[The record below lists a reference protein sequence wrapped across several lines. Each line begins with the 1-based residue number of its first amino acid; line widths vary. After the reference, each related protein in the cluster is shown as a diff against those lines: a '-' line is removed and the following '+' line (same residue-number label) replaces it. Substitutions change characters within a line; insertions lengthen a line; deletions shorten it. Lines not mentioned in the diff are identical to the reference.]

1 MRTNQPGHL
10 TSFDYRGLYR
20 YFLTFCTDYRQQFF
34 VDAANVEIVLSQF
47 LRAASEN
54 HLSVLAYCFMPDHLH
69 LLVEGQT
76 DDADC
81 WEFIRKA
88 KQYSG
93 FYFSKARGQN
103 LWQRYGF
110 ERVLR
115 DDEATLDVARYILN
129 NPLRAGL
136 VRDVRDYPYVGSAT
150 YSLEEMLEA
159 AGDVRA
165 T

>member
-34 VDAANVEIVLSQF
+34 VDAANVAITLPQIS
-47 LRAASEN
+47 RAASEN
-54 HLSVLAYCFMPDHLH
+54 QFALLAYCFMPDHLH
-69 LLVEGQT
+69 LLVEAL
-76 DDADC
+76 DDQADC
-81 WEFIRKA
+81 RNFIKKA

-93 FYFSKARGQN
+93 FYFSRARQQK

-150 YSLEEMLEA
+150 YSLEEVLEA
-159 AGDVRA
+159 AADVRA